1 MSGFFLLVLLSIV
14 TALIAIGVSKP
25 SNRRYTGGNSHSSTY
40 YTGDYNNSHNCD
52 SFGGDFGGGDGGGC
66 GGGD

>member
-25 SNRRYTGGNSHSSTY
+25 SNRRYTGGNSHSTY
-40 YTGDYNNSHNCD
+40 YSGDYNNSHNCD